1 MRKQMVIG
9 AACLTL
15 AGGLAL
21 TAQDRTPDG
30 SAEEAESILLR
41 SLRPNVPREEFV
53 ASALRPLRQLDR
65 EGDGLDAQD
74 LERQDRQRQTAA
86 RSRQI
91 SGLLNEDYDSDLKV
105 SFDEIDRFA
114 PGDAETRKRRAEQ
127 ILRKYDTDE
136 DGIATLKEAMLLP
149 YNDRSESLAGLLAA
163 DRNSDGKVTAEE
175 LSLLASTIFDRFD
188 SDGDGLISQ
197 EEFVAVSE
205 HRRIYAVAEQMRQA
219 GCTFPAAGQR
229 TKVVGFGAYEGDAIS
244 SAYVGTPDEETSV
257 IDVTIEAGS
266 EPLYLLFTTY
276 QPVIWRLTGSVERV
290 EHVIASAFTTADR
303 DNRAS
308 RAATSAVGIM
318 GLPKSK
324 VSITSRTCLDDIQ
337 PPREGRT
344 SRNHEMAASRV
355 KTLAGRSPDALF
367 GEYSPVRISLPS
379 GKVLSAPPGAN
390 ARPQGFDAEVWRE
403 AARFWAGGLVR
414 IDPTKVIAAEPVDAY
429 RVLPS
434 QMGLSQLV
442 GAGAARK
449 LDDGRFL
456 IMRDIARIPPRMAG
470 AHSATLILADGV
482 KRPPG
487 NASHGCVLTEAEAA
501 APNWREFCRPPAIQ
515 TVRSRPTDRG
525 QR

>member
-1 MRKQMVIG
+1 MRKQMAIG
-9 AACLTL
+9 AACLAL

-21 TAQDRTPDG
+21 TAKDNTPDE
-30 SAEEAESILLR
+30 STDEAESILLR
-41 SLRPNVPREEFV
+41 SLRPNVAREEFV
-53 ASALRPLRQLDR
+53 AAALSPLRQLDR
-65 EGDGLDAQD
+65 DGDGLDGQD
-74 LERQDRQRQTAA
+74 LERQDRQRETGW
-86 RSRQI
+86 RSQQI
-91 SGLLNEDYDSDLKV
+91 AGLLREDYNSDLQV

-127 ILRKYDTDE
+127 ILKKYDTDG

-149 YNDRSESLAGLLAA
+149 HSDRSTSLKGLLAA
-163 DRNSDGKVTAEE
+163 DRNSDGTVSAKE
-175 LSLLASTIFDRFD
+175 LSVLASMTFDRFD

-205 HRRIYAVAEQMRQA
+205 QRRIHAAAELMRQA

-266 EPLYLLFTTY
+266 DPLYLLFTSY
-276 QPVIWRLTGSVERV
+276 QPVIWRLTGNVERV
-290 EHVIASAFTTADR
+290 EHVIASAFTKSDR
-303 DNRAS
+303 DNRVS
-308 RAATSAVGIM
+308 RASTSTVGIM

-355 KTLAGRSPDALF
+355 KTLTGRAADSLF
-367 GEYSPVRISLPS
+367 GEYSPVGVSLPS
-379 GKVLSAPPGAN
+379 GKILSARPGAN
-390 ARPQGFDAEVWRE
+390 TRPEGFDPEVWRE
-403 AARFWAGGLVR
+403 AARFWDGGLVR

-456 IMRDIARIPPRMAG
+456 ILRDIARIPPRMAG
-470 AHSATLILADGV
+470 AHSATLILSEGV
-482 KRPPG
+482 NRPPG
-487 NASHGCVLTEAEAA
+487 TRATAA
-501 APNWREFCRPPAIQ
+501 C
-515 TVRSRPTDRG
+515 
-525 QR
+525 